1 MTTPTLHPGSAPWPE
16 SRPAE
21 VALRHSA
28 RGRARRLSILE
39 TQVAFL
45 LLGIGLAGV
54 CPLIVMQVRLSRRVA
69 AGFNQNGYLQAVT
82 PAAPARRTFLVMS
95 PDPWAQARVP
105 RRARETS
112 PGPSQPLPAPAS
124 GQYTLSLITP
134 ITRPFGTD
142 SVVIQLQRI
151 PPVSPGGSTTP

>member
-1 MTTPTLHPGSAPWPE
+1 MAH
-16 SRPAE
+16 R
-21 VALRHSA
+21 R
-28 RGRARRLSILE
+28 RGRRRAGFSILE

-69 AGFNQNGYLQAVT
+69 TGFNQNGYLQPVT
-82 PAAPARRTFLVMS
+82 PTAPAQRTYLVMS
-95 PDPWAQARVP
+95 PDPWARKLGFPAGL
-105 RRARETS
+105 AGTS

-124 GQYTLSLITP
+124 GQYTLSLISP

-151 PPVSPGGSTTP
+151 PPVSTTGSTTP